1 MLEID
6 RRDYARVEDREPVG
20 YVLTRRN
27 TRRIYA
33 CPLWVYFSRLKET
46 HHKSLTTHPRYHV
59 FMEPTPT
66 DPAPSR
72 TGILIL
78 VTAAIIGALI
88 AIAAFSSRADPSPTA
103 QVAAADLAPDFT
115 VDLLDGSTFNL
126 VDHLDNDGRP
136 VILNLWASWCAPCRA
151 EMPDFDRFQ
160 AEQPGILV
168 IGVAVSDRE
177 DLARALADEL
187 GVSYPL
193 GFDATETVAAA
204 YPPLGMPST
213 WFIGEDRT
221 IRKQVTGQISLATLR
236 ELAAGSFG
244 F

>member
-1 MLEID
+1 MESNPTNS
-6 RRDYARVEDREPVG
+6 AS
-20 YVLTRRN
+20 
-27 TRRIYA
+27 
-33 CPLWVYFSRLKET
+33 SRPGL
-46 HHKSLTTHPRYHV
+46 L
-59 FMEPTPT
+59 
-66 DPAPSR
+66 
-72 TGILIL
+72 LL
-78 VTAAIIGALI
+78 VTVAIIGALV
-88 AIAAFSSRADPSPTA
+88 AIAAFSNGADPAPPTE
-103 QVAAADLAPDFT
+103 VAAPDLAPDFT

-126 VDHLDNDGRP
+126 VDHLETDGRP
-136 VILNLWASWCAPCRA
+136 VILNLWASWCGPCRA
-151 EMPDFDRFQ
+151 EMPDFDTFQ

-187 GVSYPL
+187 GVSYLL

-221 IRKQVTGQISLATLR
+221 VQKQVTGQISLTTLR

>member
-1 MLEID
+1 
-6 RRDYARVEDREPVG
+6 
-20 YVLTRRN
+20 
-27 TRRIYA
+27 
-33 CPLWVYFSRLKET
+33 
-46 HHKSLTTHPRYHV
+46 
-59 FMEPTPT
+59 MESNPT

-72 TGILIL
+72 TGILLL
-78 VTAAIIGALI
+78 VTVAIIGALV
-88 AIAAFSSRADPSPTA
+88 AIAAFSDRADPAPSTD
-103 QVAAADLAPDFT
+103 VAAPDLAPDFT
-115 VDLLDGSTFNL
+115 VDLFDGSTFNL
-126 VDHLDNDGRP
+126 VDHLENDGRP
-136 VILNLWASWCAPCRA
+136 VVLNLWASWCGPCRA
-151 EMPDFDRFQ
+151 EMPDFDTFQ
-160 AEQPGILV
+160 SEQPGILV

-187 GVSYPL
+187 GVSYLL

-221 IRKQVTGQISLATLR
+221 VRKQVTGQISLATLR

>member
-1 MLEID
+1 MESNPTNS
-6 RRDYARVEDREPVG
+6 AS
-20 YVLTRRN
+20 
-27 TRRIYA
+27 
-33 CPLWVYFSRLKET
+33 SRPGL
-46 HHKSLTTHPRYHV
+46 L
-59 FMEPTPT
+59 
-66 DPAPSR
+66 
-72 TGILIL
+72 LL
-78 VTAAIIGALI
+78 VTVAIIGALV
-88 AIAAFSSRADPSPTA
+88 AIAAFSNGADPEPPTE
-103 QVAAADLAPDFT
+103 VAAPDLAPDFT

-126 VDHLDNDGRP
+126 VDHLETDGRP
-136 VILNLWASWCAPCRA
+136 VILNLWASWCGPCRA
-151 EMPDFDRFQ
+151 EMPDFDTFQ

-187 GVSYPL
+187 GVSYLL

-221 IRKQVTGQISLATLR
+221 VQKQVTGQISLTTLR

>member
-1 MLEID
+1 M
-6 RRDYARVEDREPVG
+6 
-20 YVLTRRN
+20 
-27 TRRIYA
+27 
-33 CPLWVYFSRLKET
+33 
-46 HHKSLTTHPRYHV
+46 

-78 VTAAIIGALI
+78 ATVAIIGALI
-88 AIAAFSSRADPSPTA
+88 AIAAFSGRADPSPTA
-103 QVAAADLAPDFT
+103 QVAAPELAPDFT

-126 VDHLDNDGRP
+126 VDHLETDGRP

-151 EMPDFDRFQ
+151 EMPDFDTFQ
-160 AEQPGILV
+160 SEQPGIVV

-177 DLARALADEL
+177 DLARTLADEL
-187 GVSYPL
+187 GVSYLL

-204 YPPLGMPST
+204 YPPVGMPAT

>member
-1 MLEID
+1 
-6 RRDYARVEDREPVG
+6 
-20 YVLTRRN
+20 
-27 TRRIYA
+27 
-33 CPLWVYFSRLKET
+33 
-46 HHKSLTTHPRYHV
+46 
-59 FMEPTPT
+59 MEPTPT

-72 TGILIL
+72 TGIVMLAT
-78 VTAAIIGALI
+78 VAIIGALI
-88 AIAAFSSRADPSPTA
+88 AIAAFSGRADPPSTA
-103 QVAAADLAPDFT
+103 PIAAPELAPDFT
-115 VDLLDGSTFNL
+115 VGLLDGSTFNL
-126 VDHLDNDGRP
+126 VDHLENDGRP

-151 EMPDFDRFQ
+151 EMPDFDTFQ
-160 AEQPGILV
+160 SEQPGILV
-168 IGVAVSDRE
+168 LGVAVSDRE

-187 GVSYPL
+187 GVSYVL
-193 GFDATETVAAA
+193 GFDAAETVAAA